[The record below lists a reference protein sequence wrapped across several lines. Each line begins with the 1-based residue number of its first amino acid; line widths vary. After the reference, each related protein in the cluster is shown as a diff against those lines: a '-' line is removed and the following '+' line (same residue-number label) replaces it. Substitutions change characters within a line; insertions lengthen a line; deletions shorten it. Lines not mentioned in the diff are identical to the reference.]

1 MTFLVGKPDGAEQRA
16 AMGRPK
22 TIETSELLSV
32 AREVFRQHGP
42 SATTRA
48 VAKAAGIT
56 QAVLYQRFKT
66 KDALFLA
73 ALTHFA
79 PSLASISAIDAT
91 KLDPKSYLALFAART
106 KDHYRSVMPSILSH
120 AAHPKYGKEMM
131 GQIHRH
137 NRAGEISAML
147 CLRLVAW
154 QQAGLIRPMDPRV
167 FAHTFLHALHTMA
180 MVELLSGDD
189 EFYVTNAKEMEAVV
203 DLFWHGLQANKSAKP
218 KTPRAK
224 KRK

>member
-1 MTFLVGKPDGAEQRA
+1 
-16 AMGRPK
+16 MGRPK
-22 TIETSELLSV
+22 TIEDSALLEI
-32 AREVFRQHGP
+32 ARKIFRERGH
-42 SATTRA
+42 SASTRDIA
-48 VAKAAGIT
+48 EAAGISE
-56 QAVLYQRFKT
+56 AIIYQRFKT
-66 KDALFLA
+66 KDALFIA
-73 ALTHFA
+73 ALTRHA
-79 PSLASISAIDAT
+79 PSLNAISEINAA
-91 KLDPKSYLALFAART
+91 KHGPKSYLALFAART
-106 KDHYRSVMPSILSH
+106 KDHFRQAMPSILTH

-147 CLRLVAW
+147 CLRLLAW

-203 DLFWHGLQANKSAKP
+203 DLFWHGLQANKLAKP
-218 KTPRAK
+218 RTPRAK
-224 KRK
+224 KRG